1 MGVPKITF
9 DVAFANCKRT
19 FIEKTLGT
27 GQGNFEA
34 DVQAT
39 NFQKVS
45 FKSDA
50 LESFD
55 V

>member
-1 MGVPKITF
+1 MGVAKITF
-9 DVAFANCKRT
+9 DVAFANCKRA

-27 GQGNFEA
+27 GQGSFEA
-34 DVQAT
+34 DVQVM
-39 NFQKVS
+39 NFPNVS